1 MFITLLALK
10 LNFASFFFSLIVPIL
25 IKPQVIKGLTHM
37 GRCPVLTNKGFTHM
51 DMHPLL
57 SQEVQLVA
65 VAVVLEVL
73 AVEIVLQI
81 T

>member
-37 GRCPVLTNKGFTHM
+37 GRCTVLTNKGFTHM
-51 DMHPLL
+51 DTHPLL
-57 SQEVQLVA
+57 SQEAQLVA